1 MGSRRFSPRA
11 EPPLF
16 AARQA
21 AAGHS
26 ACRHAPQAARAADLV
41 PGLAACPPPAARSR
55 RPLRGPPSPGGA
67 APRRRFSPRAGRR
80 QHGHRAAARR
90 ARRGLA
96 GLAGLVVAVV
106 AVVAVVGKISCQTRA
121 RGPNDGILSSA
132 GRIIYFPARSRH
144 RRGYKAP
151 KSCPRER
158 RGRLQP
164 LRMGLKGPS
173 ACMSHNG
180 GYESNCN
187 TPQLS
192 YQISANKGDFFLTL

>member
-1 MGSRRFSPRA
+1 MGSRRFSPRRRA
-11 EPPLF
+11 ATFRRAQGRRRAFGLPP
-16 AARQA
+16 R
-21 AAGHS
+21 AAGG
-26 ACRHAPQAARAADLV
+26 AGVRPRARFS
-41 PGLAACPPPAARSR
+41 GLPPPAARSR

-67 APRRRFSPRAGRR
+67 APRRHFSPRAGRR

-164 LRMGLKGPS
+164 LRMGLKAPS
-173 ACMSHNG
+173 ACMSHNVC
-180 GYESNCN
+180 YESNCN

-192 YQISANKGDFFLTL
+192 YQISANKGDFFLTP